1 MVKTATAT
9 KSAGKRR
16 GRPAKADSKPSQYAG
31 TVSNAIREQVRNF
44 IGVCES
50 CGHTLKPVQPIANQI
65 GIAPVILAKFI
76 RGEAGVSMETLDR
89 LAGYVQEHEND
100 APEDEAETD
109 AAEAPAE
116 A

>member
-1 MVKTATAT
+1 MATKTAA
-9 KSAGKRR
+9 KRR

-50 CGHTLKPVQPIANQI
+50 CGHTLRPVQPVAKAI

-89 LAGYVQEHEND
+89 LAGYVQEHADDE
-100 APEDEAETD
+100 PEVEGEAT
-109 AAEAPAE
+109 AEATAS